1 MKKTLLLLSGAA
13 ALLGLATTPAV
24 AQDYPTKPVTLVVA
38 YPPGGGA
45 DAIGRLIGDKLQE
58 ALGKPVVID
67 NRPGFSGNIGAQ
79 YVAKS
84 APDGHTL
91 LVAPWTT
98 YAINGVL
105 YGTQRVGYSLD
116 KDFVGVSTLGFQ
128 PMALMINPSIPANN
142 VAELI
147 AYAKTRPNGL
157 TYGSTGPGS
166 LEHIAGEMFKRSTGI
181 TMVHVPYKGSGP
193 AMTDLIGGQIQMY
206 FATAP
211 TVVQHINTGRVK
223 TLMVTSPE
231 RNPALSQLP
240 TPREAGVQN
249 FEVRSTYGLLAP
261 VGTPPAVIKKL
272 NDELVKILGNPEVK
286 AKFRS
291 LGVDAVASTPDEL
304 TQRIPQ
310 DIARWTAI
318 LKQADIK
325 AEN

>member
-1 MKKTLLLLSGAA
+1 VKKTLLLLCAA
-13 ALLGLATTPAV
+13 AVFAGLAITPAG
-24 AQDYPTKPVTLVVA
+24 AQDFPTKPITLVVA

-45 DAIGRLIGDKLQE
+45 DAIGRLIADRLQE
-58 ALGKPVVID
+58 SMGKAVIMD

-105 YGTQRVGYSLD
+105 YGPQRVGYSLD

-128 PMALMINPSIPANN
+128 PLALMINPSVPANT

-147 AYAKTRPNGL
+147 AYAKSKPDAL
-157 TYGSTGPGS
+157 TFGSTGPGS
-166 LEHIAGEMFKRSTGI
+166 LEHIAGEMFKRSAGI
-181 TMVHVPYKGSGP
+181 SMVHVPYRGSGP
-193 AMTDLIGGQIQMY
+193 AMTDLIGGQIQVY

-211 TVVQHINTGRVK
+211 TVVQHMNTGRVK
-223 TLMVTSPE
+223 TLMVTTPE
-231 RNPALSQLP
+231 RNVALPNLP

-249 FEVRSTYGLLAP
+249 FEVRSTYGMLAP
-261 VGTPPAVIKKL
+261 AGTPPAVIRKL
-272 NDELVKILGNPEVK
+272 NDELVKVLGNPEVK

-291 LGVDAVASTPDEL
+291 LGVDAVASTADEL

-310 DIARWTAI
+310 DIARWSAI
-318 LKQADIK
+318 IKQADIK

>member
-1 MKKTLLLLSGAA
+1 MKKSILLLSAA
-13 ALLGLATTPAV
+13 AAVLALSAV
-24 AQDYPTKPVTLVVA
+24 PSMAQDYPIKPITLVVA

-45 DAIGRLIGDKLQE
+45 DAIGRLIADRLQE
-58 ALGKPVVID
+58 SIGKAVVID

-84 APDGHTL
+84 SPDGYTL

-105 YGTQRVGYSLD
+105 FGPQRVGYALD

-128 PMALMINPSIPANN
+128 PMALMINPAVPATT

-147 AYAKTRPNGL
+147 AYAKTKPQGL

-181 TMVHVPYKGSGP
+181 SMVHVPYKGSGP

-211 TVVQHINTGRVK
+211 TVVQHMNTGRVK
-223 TLMVTSPE
+223 TLMVTTPE
-231 RNPALSQLP
+231 RNPALPNLP

-261 VGTPPAVIKKL
+261 AGTPAPVIKKL
-272 NDELVKILGNPEVK
+272 NDELVKILGNADVK

-291 LGVDAVASTPDEL
+291 LGVDAVASTSEEL

-310 DIARWTAI
+310 DITRWTAI
-318 LKQADIK
+318 MKQADIK

>member
-1 MKKTLLLLSGAA
+1 MKKALLLLSAAA
-13 ALLGLATTPAV
+13 ALIGFTSLPAV
-24 AQDYPTKPVTLVVA
+24 AQDYPTRPITLVVA

-45 DAIGRLIGDKLQE
+45 DAIGRLVGEKLQE
-58 ALGKPVVID
+58 GLGKAVVID

-84 APDGHTL
+84 NPDGYTL

-105 YGTQRVGYSLD
+105 YGTQRVGYALD

-128 PMALMINPSIPANN
+128 PMALMINPSVPANN

-147 AYAKTRPNGL
+147 AYAKSKPGAL
-157 TYGSTGPGS
+157 SFGSTGPGS
-166 LEHIAGEMFKRSTGI
+166 LEHIAGEMFKRSAGI
-181 TMVHVPYKGSGP
+181 SMVHVPYKGSGP
-193 AMTDLIGGQIQMY
+193 AMTDLIGGQIQVY

-211 TVVQHINTGRVK
+211 TVVQHMNTGRVK
-223 TLMVTSPE
+223 TLMVTTPE
-231 RNPALSQLP
+231 RNPALANLP

-261 VGTPPAVIKKL
+261 AGTPPAVIKKL
-272 NDELVKILGNPEVK
+272 NDEIVKILGNPEVK

-310 DIARWTAI
+310 DIARWSAI
-318 LKQADIK
+318 MKQADIK
-325 AEN
+325 AE

>member
-1 MKKTLLLLSGAA
+1 MKTAFLLLSVAT
-13 ALLGLATTPAV
+13 ALLGFAASTAV
-24 AQDYPTKPVTLVVA
+24 AQDFPTKPIALVVA

-45 DAIGRLIGDKLQE
+45 DAIGRLVAEKLQE
-58 ALGKPVVID
+58 SLGKPVVID

-79 YVAKS
+79 YVARS

-105 YGTQRVGYSLD
+105 YGAQRVGYSLE

-128 PMALMINPSIPANN
+128 PMALMINPGVPANN

-147 AYAKTRPNGL
+147 AHAKSSSGGL
-157 TYGSTGPGS
+157 MFGSTGPGS
-166 LEHIAGEMFKRSTGI
+166 LEHIAGEMFKRSAGI
-181 TMVHVPYKGSGP
+181 AMTHVPYKGSGP
-193 AMTDLIGGQIQMY
+193 AMTDLIGGQIQVY

-211 TVVQHINTGRVK
+211 TVVAHMNTGRVK
-223 TLMVTSPE
+223 TLMVTTPE
-231 RNPALSQLP
+231 RNPALSSLP

-261 VGTPPAVIKKL
+261 AGTPPAVIRKL
-272 NDELVKILGNPEVK
+272 NEELVKILGNAEVR
-286 AKFRS
+286 ARFRS

-310 DIARWTAI
+310 DITRWTAI
-318 LKQADIK
+318 IRQADIK